1 MVAGERRRGRP
12 GRTGH
17 TGEESLSGVG
27 RRACCGWSRR
37 AAEAAGRASRPP
49 AVGEVP
55 RLQSIQQQVSNH
67 KDYTRINNQWMKG
80 NQSALRAG
88 GLRRK
93 ATGGGGAVTME
104 AGGAGPAR

>member
-1 MVAGERRRGRP
+1 
-12 GRTGH
+12 
-17 TGEESLSGVG
+17 
-27 RRACCGWSRR
+27 
-37 AAEAAGRASRPP
+37 
-49 AVGEVP
+49 
-55 RLQSIQQQVSNH
+55 
-67 KDYTRINNQWMKG
+67 MKG